1 MNSMI
6 PKIILLSAGLVCT
19 IAVQAQKDTT
29 KNQAIEITSAY
40 KPVLRN
46 AVKINFSGSQ
56 LSMDTTR
63 PLLSYLVPS
72 QNLFYAY
79 QPITLKPLALT
90 MDEALQLGNR
100 NYLKAG
106 FGSYSTPYVKAG
118 FSFGDGKTT
127 LANITGSYISSKG
140 KAIEHQDYSKLNVTA
155 AASYF
160 LPKQEVYAKVAL
172 DQDNNYLYGY
182 DHSIFNYSKN
192 DIQQKF
198 QNIEMGGGFKNTAPN
213 ALNLNYNPN
222 IAYNIFT
229 SKNQVNEG
237 TFKANIPVSF
247 TINEEFSAKVEASAD
262 LTKYSTKNFIPNNV
276 SFTNN
281 ILQVAPSI
289 VYKGE
294 LVTFNAGVT
303 PVTNNGDFSL
313 LPNIYVEAQIAE
325 NTVMLQAGWIGKYQK
340 NNYKNLSDINP
351 WLQPMS
357 FQKNTKETEYYAG
370 LKGTLGSHF
379 SVSAKAGFLK
389 YKDFALF
396 VTDTASLDQKAY
408 KVVYEP
414 TASNIKIHGNINYID
429 QDKFSLTAGLTFNGY
444 TGFKTND
451 KAWNTVPMELTAS
464 GRYLAIKKLMLKA
477 DFYMFN
483 GGKSISKGNVR
494 AGLNGASDLSL
505 GAVYEINKNFSVW
518 ADANNVFN
526 DKYERWNR
534 YPVYGVNFLGGILIK
549 F

>member
-1 MNSMI
+1 MI
-6 PKIILLSAGLVCT
+6 PKIILLTAGLIGT
-19 IAVQAQKDTT
+19 LALQAQKDTT
-29 KNQAIEITSAY
+29 KTQAIEITSAY

-56 LSMDTTR
+56 MAMDTIR

-79 QPITLKPLALT
+79 QPISLKPLALT

-118 FSFGDGKTT
+118 FSLGDGKTT
-127 LANITGSYISSKG
+127 LANITGSYIASKG
-140 KAIEHQDYSKLNVTA
+140 KLIEHQDYSKLNVTA

-172 DQDNNYLYGY
+172 DQHNNYLYGY
-182 DHSIFNYSKN
+182 DHSLFNYSKN

-198 QNIEMGGGFKNTAPN
+198 QNISLGGGLKNTVPN
-213 ALNLNYNPN
+213 SLNLNYNPN
-222 IAYNIFT
+222 IEYNIFT

-237 TFKANIPVSF
+237 TFKANIPVTF
-247 TINEEFSAKVEASAD
+247 VIDDEFSAKVEASAD
-262 LTKYSTKNFIPNNV
+262 LTKYSTKNLIPNNV

-281 ILQVAPSI
+281 ILQVSPSI

-294 LVTFNAGVT
+294 LVTFNAGLT
-303 PVTNNGDFSL
+303 PVSNNGDFSL
-313 LPNIYVEAQIAE
+313 LPNVYVEAQIAE
-325 NTVMLQAGWIGKYQK
+325 NTFMLQAGWIGHYQK
-340 NNYKNLSDINP
+340 NNYKNLSDVNP
-351 WLQPMS
+351 WLQPMN
-357 FQKNTKETEYYAG
+357 FQTNTKETEYYAG
-370 LKGTLGSHF
+370 IKGTLGSHF

-414 TASNIKIHGNINYID
+414 TASNIKIHGDINYID
-429 QDKFSLTAGLTFNGY
+429 QDKLSLTAGLTLNGY
-444 TGFKTND
+444 TGFETND
-451 KAWNTVPMELTAS
+451 KAWNTVPMEFTAS

>member
-1 MNSMI
+1 MI
-6 PKIILLSAGLVCT
+6 PKIILVSAGLICT
-19 IAVQAQKDTT
+19 LAVQAQKDTT
-29 KNQAIEITSAY
+29 KNQAIEITSSY

-56 LSMDTTR
+56 LAADTSK
-63 PLLSYLVPS
+63 PLLNYVVPA

-79 QPITLKPLALT
+79 QPISLKPLALAT
-90 MDEALQLGNR
+90 DEALQLGNR
-100 NYLKAG
+100 NYVKAG
-106 FGSYSTPYVKAG
+106 FGSYSTPYIKAG
-118 FSFGDGKTT
+118 FSLGDGKTA
-127 LANITGSYISSKG
+127 LANITGSYIGSKG
-140 KAIEHQDYSKLNVTA
+140 KDIQYQDYSKLNVTA

-182 DHSIFNYSKN
+182 DHSIFNYTKN

-198 QNIEMGGGFKNTAPN
+198 QNITIGGGFKNTAPN

-222 IAYNIFT
+222 VQYNIFT
-229 SKNQVNEG
+229 SKEKVNEG
-237 TFKANIPVSF
+237 TFKANIPVTFS
-247 TINEEFSAKVEASAD
+247 INKEFSAKVEATAD
-262 LTKYSTKNFIPNNV
+262 LTKYSTKNLIPNNV
-276 SFTNN
+276 SYTNN
-281 ILQVAPSI
+281 ILQISPSI
-289 VYKGE
+289 IYKGE
-294 LVTFNAGVT
+294 LVNFNAGVT
-303 PVTNNGDFSL
+303 PVSNNGDFSL

-325 NTVMLQAGWIGKYQK
+325 NTFMLQAGWIGHYQK
-340 NNYKNLSDINP
+340 NSYKNLSDVNP
-351 WLQPMS
+351 WIQPMS

-379 SVSAKAGFLK
+379 SISAKAGFLR

-396 VTDTASLDQKAY
+396 ITDTASADQKAY
-408 KVVYEP
+408 KIVYEP
-414 TASNIKIHGNINYID
+414 TASNVRIHGDINYVD
-429 QDKFSLTAGLTFNGY
+429 QDKLSLTAGLTLNAY
-444 TGFKTND
+444 TGFGTND
-451 KAWNTVPMELTAS
+451 KAWNTVPMEFTAS
-464 GRYLAIKKLMLKA
+464 GRYEAIKKLTLKA

-494 AGLNGASDLSL
+494 TGLNGAADLSL

>member
-1 MNSMI
+1 MNTMV
-6 PKIILLSAGLVCT
+6 PKIILLSACLGSVL
-19 IAVQAQKDTT
+19 AVQAQRDTT

-56 LSMDTTR
+56 LAADTSR
-63 PLLSYLVPS
+63 PILRYVVPS

-79 QPITLKPLALT
+79 QPISLKPLALT

-100 NYLKAG
+100 NYVKAG
-106 FGSYSTPYVKAG
+106 FGSYSTPYIKVG
-118 FSFGDGKTT
+118 FSLGDGKTA
-127 LANITGSYISSKG
+127 LANITGSYIGSKG
-140 KAIEHQDYSKLNVTA
+140 KVIEHQDYSKLNVTA

-160 LPKQEVYAKVAL
+160 LPKQEVFAKVVL
-172 DQDNNYLYGY
+172 DQDNNYFYGY
-182 DHSIFNYSKN
+182 DHNIFNYSKT

-198 QNIEMGGGFKNTAPN
+198 QNIEIGGGLKNTAPN

-222 IAYNIFT
+222 VKYNIFT
-229 SKNQVNEG
+229 SKDQVNEG
-237 TFKANIPVSF
+237 TFKANIPVTF
-247 TINEEFSAKVEASAD
+247 NINKEFSAKVEAVAD
-262 LTKYSTKNFIPNNV
+262 LTKYSTKSLMPNNY

-281 ILQVAPSI
+281 ILQVSPSV

-294 LVTFNAGVT
+294 LVNFNAGVT
-303 PVTNNGDFSL
+303 PVSNNGEFSL
-313 LPNIYVEAQIAE
+313 LPNFYVEAQIAE
-325 NTVMLQAGWIGKYQK
+325 NTFMLQAGWIGHFQK
-340 NNYKNLSDINP
+340 NSYKNLSDVNP
-351 WLQPMS
+351 WIKPMT
-357 FQKNTKETEYYAG
+357 FQTNTKETEYYAG

-389 YKDFALF
+389 YKNFALF
-396 VTDTASLDQKAY
+396 ITDTASLDQKAY
-408 KVVYEP
+408 TVVYEP
-414 TASNIKIHGNINYID
+414 TANNIKIHGDINYID

-451 KAWNTVPMELTAS
+451 KAWNTVPMEFTAS
-464 GRYLAIKKLMLKA
+464 GRYEAIKKLVLKA

-494 AGLNGASDLSL
+494 AGLNGAADLSV

>member
-1 MNSMI
+1 MNTMI
-6 PKIILLSAGLVCT
+6 PKIILLSAGLFS
-19 IAVQAQKDTT
+19 ILAVQAQKDTT
-29 KNQAIEITSAY
+29 KKQAIEITSAY

-56 LSMDTTR
+56 LSVDTSR
-63 PLLSYLVPS
+63 PLLSYSVPS

-79 QPITLKPLALT
+79 QPISLKPLALIT
-90 MDEALQLGNR
+90 TEDLQLGTR
-100 NYLKAG
+100 NYVKAG
-106 FGSYSTPYVKAG
+106 FGSYRTPYFKAG
-118 FSFGDGKTT
+118 FSLGDGKTA

-140 KAIEHQDYSKLNVTA
+140 KAIEHQDYSKLNLTA

-182 DHSIFNYSKN
+182 DHNIFNYSKN

-198 QNIEMGGGFKNTAPN
+198 QNIEIGGGLKNTTSN
-213 ALNLNYNPN
+213 SLNLNYNPN
-222 IAYNIFT
+222 VQYNIFT

-237 TFKANIPVSF
+237 TFKANIPVTF
-247 TINEEFSAKVEASAD
+247 NINDEFSAKVEANAD
-262 LTKYSTKNFIPNNV
+262 LTKYSTKAASPNV

-281 ILQVAPSI
+281 ILQVSPSI

-294 LVTFNAGVT
+294 LVNFNAGVT
-303 PVTNNGDFSL
+303 PVSNNGDFSL

-325 NTVMLQAGWIGKYQK
+325 NTFMLQAGWIGHYQK
-340 NNYKNLSDINP
+340 NNYKNLSDVNP
-351 WLQPMS
+351 WLKPMD

-379 SVSAKAGFLK
+379 SISAKAGFLK

-396 VTDTASLDQKAY
+396 ISDTASVDQKAY
-408 KVVYEP
+408 TVVYEP
-414 TASNIKIHGNINYID
+414 TASNIKIHGDINYVD
-429 QDKFSLTAGLTFNGY
+429 QDKFSLTAGLTLNGY

-451 KAWNTVPMELTAS
+451 KAWNTVPMEFTAS
-464 GRYLAIKKLMLKA
+464 GRYEAIKKLVLKA

-494 AGLNGASDLSL
+494 AGLNGAADLSL